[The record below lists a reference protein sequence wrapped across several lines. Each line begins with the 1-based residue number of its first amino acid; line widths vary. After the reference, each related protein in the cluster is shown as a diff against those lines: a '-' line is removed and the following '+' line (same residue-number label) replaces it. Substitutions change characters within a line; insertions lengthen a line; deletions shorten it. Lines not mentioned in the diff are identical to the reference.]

1 MDDVKYFPLDFTAI
15 YKGQVITP
23 DEIRT
28 IMGLTPQDG
37 DSVFKLKAM
46 ALRALIESECDKL
59 GRPVV
64 VKHEGDALRVLTD
77 AEAVSYVQ
85 KRIDHGY
92 RTAARYTR
100 RQPTIDHQNLSDE
113 LKAIHERNIL
123 NSGRKLLALRTAQK
137 QITREERRREISQG

>member
-37 DSVFKLKAM
+37 DSVFRLKAM
-46 ALRALIESECDKL
+46 ALRAMIESECDKL

-64 VKHEGDALRVLTD
+64 VRHQGDALRVLSD
-77 AEAVSYVQ
+77 SEAVDYTQS
-85 KRIDHGY
+85 RIDRSY
-92 RTAARYTR
+92 RTAARYTG
-100 RQPTIDHQNLSDE
+100 RQPTIDYANLSNEEQARLDRYV
-113 LKAIHERNIL
+113 IN
-123 NSGRKLLALRTAQK
+123 NGRRLLALKTAQK
-137 QITREERRREISQG
+137 QINREERRREISQG